1 MMRTFEKSLY
11 LLFFVISVNSVGG
24 PARYLTYSTENILK
38 LHTTLHLHKTVLGWI
53 SFSSNFSKY
62 FFTFFNFFFW
72 LPAPSPPEKLD
83 TWPTLRRMNEHLEAK
98 KVSKTVQFCETNM

>member
-1 MMRTFEKSLY
+1 MD
-11 LLFFVISVNSVGG
+11 FFQ
-24 PARYLTYSTENILK
+24 LK
-38 LHTTLHLHKTVLGWI
+38 LFEI
-53 SFSSNFSKY
+53 

-98 KVSKTVQFCETNM
+98 KFQKLSYSAKQICDWILSNQVL

>member
-1 MMRTFEKSLY
+1 MD
-11 LLFFVISVNSVGG
+11 FFQ
-24 PARYLTYSTENILK
+24 LK
-38 LHTTLHLHKTVLGWI
+38 LFEI
-53 SFSSNFSKY
+53 

-98 KVSKTVQFCETNM
+98 KSFKNCPILPIKYVIGF